1 MSLNY
6 YSGGAVNENII
17 KWVSI
22 GIQVLTC
29 VLIIVVIIMVSG
41 KSSESF
47 TIRGYSYPGGQM
59 LYGDVPE
66 KISAGGQEYDN
77 PLYLQISRR
86 WEPTDKKVNGYTVWK
101 QKGQSSDQSTS
112 TTTAATTK

>member
-1 MSLNY
+1 MTAAENDISFHKQNRNFII
-6 YSGGAVNENII
+6 SGELA
-17 KWVSI
+17 
-22 GIQVLTC
+22 
-29 VLIIVVIIMVSG
+29 LIIVVIIMVSG

-101 QKGQSSDQSTS
+101 QKGQSSDQSTTA
-112 TTTAATTK
+112 TTATTK